1 MQLVRIWSGNLKGL
15 DNSVRLG
22 DIMGSRPVQ
31 ASNARTCRSSQ
42 NTRFFAP
49 VHDVYEPG
57 DRRHH
62 LGNRSSMKKPNTV
75 WHCTLRSCA
84 ACSVTRGSGSFPTDW
99 GAMCLHDAQDA
110 PDRPR
115 PRRL

>member
-49 VHDVYEPG
+49 VHDVDEPG

-62 LGNRSSMKKPNTV
+62 LGNRV
-75 WHCTLRSCA
+75 RA
-84 ACSVTRGSGSFPTDW
+84 
-99 GAMCLHDAQDA
+99 
-110 PDRPR
+110 
-115 PRRL
+115 